1 MSSHNPLEALSFR
14 DIFSVLRGNDGR
26 RVIPMLFMLFF
37 ICFNYSLLRNLKDA
51 LSITAASAAV
61 IPVLK
66 VWGVLPFAIIITVI
80 FTKLSHRYSQETVFY
95 IITSGFLSFYAVFA
109 FVIYPKR
116 ELLYLY
122 SFSNFLYEWLPTS
135 FDGFIS
141 MILYW
146 PLSSF
151 YIVSELWSS
160 MVMSVLFFGFANE
173 ITKVSQARL
182 YYSVLG
188 IGSNLAAIIAG
199 ELGAYLSAIDY
210 FPLLPFGHTGWDQGF
225 IIMLIL
231 VILCGLATLGAFR
244 WMNVY
249 VLNDSQYDGLH
260 KGSAIKVKKRLSIR
274 ESLKH
279 LRASNYLLC
288 IAALVVSYNLVI
300 NLVEVVWKEQL
311 KMLYPS
317 PEEFYSYLSHQ
328 TSVVGI
334 VSTMTAIFMPK
345 ILKYLGWTGTA
356 LLTPIVMLI
365 TCAGFFIFLFTNDVG
380 SSMSIIGFS
389 PLAIAVFF
397 GGMQNCLSKA
407 AKYSVFDTTKEIA
420 FIPLEH
426 ETKLRGKAAID
437 GVGSRFGK
445 SGGAV
450 IHISL
455 LMLLSSIGATAP
467 YIAAIILVAIGLW
480 IVAVKSLGKQFT
492 ALISKKGEKLDAE
505 PDQDNGQDNG
515 DTSSKLQSLEVIS
528 E

>member
-14 DIFSVLRGNDGR
+14 DILSVFRGQDGR
-26 RVIPMLFMLFF
+26 KVIPMLLVLFF
-37 ICFNYSLLRNLKDA
+37 ICFNYSMLRNLKDA

-66 VWGVLPFAIIITVI
+66 VWGVLPFAILITLA
-80 FTKLSHRYSQETVFY
+80 FTRLSHRYTQEKVFY
-95 IITSGFLSFYAVFA
+95 IITSGFLIFYAVFA
-109 FVIYPKR
+109 FLIYPYR
-116 ELLYLY
+116 EVLYLY
-122 SFSNFLYEWLPTS
+122 DVAGYLYQWLPAS

-182 YYSVLG
+182 YYSALG
-188 IGSNLAAIIAG
+188 IGSNIAAIIAG
-199 ELGAYLSAIDY
+199 QLGVYLSQTPY
-210 FPLLPFGHTGWDQGF
+210 TPSLPYGSTGWEQGF
-225 IIMLIL
+225 ITMLIL
-231 VILCGLATLGAFR
+231 VIVLGITLMAVFR

-249 VLNDSQYDGLH
+249 VLSTPEYDNLH
-260 KGSAIKVKKRLSIR
+260 KGSAIKLKKRLSIR
-274 ESLKH
+274 ESIRH
-279 LRASNYLLC
+279 LAGSKYLLC
-288 IAALVVSYNLVI
+288 IAAIVVGYNLVI
-300 NLVEVVWKEQL
+300 NLVEVVWKEEL
-311 KMLYPS
+311 KMLYPT
-317 PEEFYSYLSHQ
+317 PEDYYSYLSHL
-328 TSVVGI
+328 TTVVGI
-334 VSTMTAIFMPK
+334 VSTFTAVMMPK
-345 ILKYLGWTGTA
+345 ILKVLGWTWTA
-356 LLTPIVMLI
+356 LLTPIVMLV
-365 TCAGFFIFLFTNDVG
+365 TSAGFFIFLFTNDIG
-380 SSMSIIGFS
+380 SSISVLGFS

-455 LMLLSSIGATAP
+455 LMLLSSIAASAP
-467 YIAAIILVAIGLW
+467 YVAVIILIAIGLW
-480 IVAVKSLGKQFT
+480 IIAVQTLGKEFNT
-492 ALISKKGEKLDAE
+492 LISKQGQKFDGETDE
-505 PDQDNGQDNG
+505 EQDQAVNAV
-515 DTSSKLQSLEVIS
+515 SS
-528 E
+528 